1 MERVSEGRTMKKV
14 FKNTKEGK
22 MSLGKPRNR
31 GLDDVKNDL
40 KKMGLQTSGHNP
52 EGGQGST

>member
-1 MERVSEGRTMKKV
+1 MKKV

-31 GLDDVKNDL
+31 GVEDVKNDL
-40 KKMGLQTSGHNP
+40 KKMGLQTSGRNP
-52 EGGQGST
+52 EGGQGCT